1 MNPWFRFGR
10 YRTEG
15 NLTADG
21 SGGLVSLELPG
32 WVADAFNLVG
42 LPWPGIDED
51 QLRAWARDLRE
62 YAAEIMSLSSRSK
75 SAVAAVAAQD
85 ESAFAR
91 TLASEWDHYHGVISD
106 LREPTEV
113 FASALDVAAD
123 AVVAQKMVVIGAAVA
138 LAGEVIATQGE
149 ALFTFGLAE
158 AEVPVEV
165 AATRLIVRG
174 ALQVLEGELL
184 GALINKAATM
194 AGDALGGAVG
204 KLITGGGQVA
214 SEAVVLKADYNALET
229 LASGLTTRGSQ
240 VEKASDVSWHRATS
254 RPLETGG
261 PGGGWR
267 EVARAVEQAVLRVLS
282 AAFKD
287 LGRALHTI
295 LQDTIQFLRKAV
307 TNLRHTDTDLAASAG
322 REAENGRNPGGSHQS
337 VPRPGQSGG
346 TIRSPSDGSARAWDR
361 EEKWAADA
369 YDAIRSSDDAADMAG
384 HLSETP
390 RVGGGTGFTAD
401 EIQAIKDHVF
411 FEEHPL
417 DAYDEE
423 VVISRY
429 APDADMAEAWL
440 RVRSGRFTPQDVT
453 LLEHELA
460 EHNYYVSNPGSTYSE
475 AHAAANQVANW
486 SINKSPFTGEDYTQ
500 AWK

>member
-1 MNPWFRFGR
+1 M
-10 YRTEG
+10 
-15 NLTADG
+15 
-21 SGGLVSLELPG
+21 SLELPG

-62 YAAEIMSLSSRSK
+62 YAAEVNSLSSQSK
-75 SAVAAVAAQD
+75 SAVTAVAAHD

-91 TLASEWDHYHGVISD
+91 TLASDWDHYHGVISD
-106 LREPTEV
+106 LRGPMEV
-113 FASALDVAAD
+113 FAGALDVAAD

-165 AATRLIVRG
+165 AAARLIVRA
-174 ALQVLEGELL
+174 ALQELEGQLL
-184 GALINKAATM
+184 GALINKAA
-194 AGDALGGAVG
+194 AIVGDALGGAVG
-204 KLITGGGQVA
+204 KLVTGGGQVA
-214 SEAVVLKADYNALET
+214 SEAVVLKADYNALEA
-229 LASGLTTRGSQ
+229 LASGLTKRGSQ
-240 VEKASDVSWHRATS
+240 VEQASDTSWHRATS

-267 EVARAVEQAVLRVLS
+267 EMAQAVEQAVLRVLS

-295 LQDTIQFLRKAV
+295 VQDTIQFLRKAIAD
-307 TNLRHTDTDLAASAG
+307 LRRTDTDLAVRARG
-322 REAENGRNPGGSHQS
+322 EAEQGSRTAAEGAAAT
-337 VPRPGQSGG
+337 PIPGQSGG
-346 TIRSPSDGSARAWDR
+346 SARPPSDGSLRAWDR
-361 EEKWAADA
+361 EERWAANA
-369 YDAIRSSDDAADMAG
+369 YDAIRESDDAADIAG
-384 HLSETP
+384 HLRDTP
-390 RVGGGTGFTAD
+390 RVGGGSGFTVE

-423 VVISRY
+423 LVISRY
-429 APDADMAEAWL
+429 APSPDMAEAWL
-440 RVRSGRFTPQDVT
+440 RLRSGRGTPPDVM
-453 LLEHELA
+453 LLEHESA
-460 EHNYYVSNPGSTYSE
+460 EHNYYVSHPGATYSE
-475 AHAAANQVANW
+475 AHAAANQVADW
-486 SINKSPFTGEDYTQ
+486 SVDTWPASNEDY
-500 AWK
+500 AKPWK